1 MTLSRGGLAKEWT
14 GFWPNRKVVGDGRRM
29 ALLSSGTEATLFLAP
44 FDWLH
49 GGLLSGG
56 LFLGVHAE
64 ESLQ

>member
-1 MTLSRGGLAKEWT
+1 
-14 GFWPNRKVVGDGRRM
+14 M

-56 LFLGVHAE
+56 LFFGVHAE